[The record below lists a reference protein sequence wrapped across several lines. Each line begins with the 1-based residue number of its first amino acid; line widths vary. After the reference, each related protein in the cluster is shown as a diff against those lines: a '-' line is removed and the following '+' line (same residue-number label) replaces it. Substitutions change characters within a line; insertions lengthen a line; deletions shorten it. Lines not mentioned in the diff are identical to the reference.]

1 MAHLSTARLG
11 FAGIGGLDTSNRAPI
26 ENLPQEPGGPA
37 FGVVINGM
45 KVMTFVP
52 AALQTN
58 NIATSAIVNGAA
70 TLTAGTGVTTVVIN
84 GVTYLDITGYQYG
97 ERSVRVTGTAG
108 GVTAVPITITGLDMY
123 GIPVTQTI
131 TGPAATA
138 TVETTKTFRYIRS
151 ITSTGTTTA
160 AVTIGT
166 GDTYGFP
173 ARVNSFDQ
181 CIMFWDNAL
190 ITATT
195 GFTAADATNP
205 ATAATANVRGRYTVQ
220 SASNGTRRLRMV
232 VFIDNPDTMDA
243 AYGVN
248 QFSV

>member
-1 MAHLSTARLG
+1 MAHLSTARIG

-37 FGVVINGM
+37 FGIAINGL
-45 KVMTFVP
+45 KFTSFVP
-52 AALQTN
+52 ATLQTN
-58 NIATSAIVNGAA
+58 NIATSQIMNGNVP
-70 TLTAGTGVTTVVIN
+70 LTAGTGVTSVVIN
-84 GVTYLDITGYQYG
+84 GITYLDLTGSQYG
-97 ERSVRVTGTAG
+97 ERSVRLVGATSVTS
-108 GVTAVPITITGLDMY
+108 VTFTINGLDMY
-123 GIPVTQTI
+123 GVPVTQTMAGP
-131 TGPAATA
+131 TGAA

-151 ITSTGTTTA
+151 ITTSGTTTA
-160 AVTIGT
+160 AMTIGT

-181 CIMFWDNAL
+181 CIIFWDNAL

-205 ATAATANVRGRYTVQ
+205 ATGTTANVRGRYTVQ

-248 QFSV
+248 QFSS

>member
-1 MAHLSTARLG
+1 MAHLSTMRMG

-37 FGVVINGM
+37 YGIVVNGM
-45 KVMTFVP
+45 KFMSFAP
-52 AALQTN
+52 AALQAN

-70 TLTAGTGVTTVVIN
+70 TLTAGTGVTVVTIN
-84 GVTYLDITGYQYG
+84 GVSYLDITGYQYG
-97 ERSVRVTGTAG
+97 ERSVRVIGTSG

-123 GIPVTQTI
+123 GVPVTQTI
-131 TGPAATA
+131 TGPVATA

-151 ITSTGTTTA
+151 ITSTGTTTG

-173 ARVNSFDQ
+173 ARVGSFDQ
-181 CIMFWDNAL
+181 ALIFWNNAL

-205 ATAATANVRGRYTVQ
+205 ATASTANVRGRYTVQ
-220 SASNGTRRLRMV
+220 SASDGTRRLRMI
-232 VFIDNPDTMDA
+232 VFVDNPDTMDA
-243 AYGVN
+243 AYGVS
-248 QFSV
+248 QFS